1 MIGTLTSAIPVQLF
15 NKLSYKTNWELVIKV
30 VSNISGKYENKI
42 MFMYEFRALQQRNE
56 EINAKKIMSVVK
68 TEKARKKKMIINK
81 IRNS

>member
-1 MIGTLTSAIPVQLF
+1 MIGTLTSAIPVQLS

-68 TEKARKKKMIINK
+68 TEKARKK
-81 IRNS
+81 R

>member
-1 MIGTLTSAIPVQLF
+1 MIGTLTSAIPVQLS

-42 MFMYEFRALQQRNE
+42 MYMYEFRVLQQRNE

-81 IRNS
+81 IRKS

>member
-1 MIGTLTSAIPVQLF
+1 MIGTLTSAIPVQLS

-42 MFMYEFRALQQRNE
+42 MYMHEFHVLQQRNE

-68 TEKARKKKMIINK
+68 TEKARKK
-81 IRNS
+81 R

>member
-1 MIGTLTSAIPVQLF
+1 MIGTLTSAIPVQLS
-15 NKLSYKTNWELVIKV
+15 NKLSYKTNWELVIRV

-42 MFMYEFRALQQRNE
+42 MYMYEFHVLQQRNE

>member
-1 MIGTLTSAIPVQLF
+1 MIGTLTSAIPVQLS

-42 MFMYEFRALQQRNE
+42 MYMYEFDVLQQRNE

-68 TEKARKKKMIINK
+68 TEKARKK
-81 IRNS
+81 R

>member
-1 MIGTLTSAIPVQLF
+1 MIGTLTSAIPVQLS

-42 MFMYEFRALQQRNE
+42 MYMYEFHVLQQRNE

>member
-1 MIGTLTSAIPVQLF
+1 MIGTLTSAIPLQLS

-42 MFMYEFRALQQRNE
+42 MYMYEFHVLQQRNE

>member
-1 MIGTLTSAIPVQLF
+1 MACGDWNPDLCDTGAAL

-42 MFMYEFRALQQRNE
+42 MYMYEFHVLQQRNE

-68 TEKARKKKMIINK
+68 TEKARKK
-81 IRNS
+81 R